1 MELSQTDIEFI
12 TQENLKIRDIL
23 NYLKLKILNAY
34 EKGTGIKIIREI
46 IKSQTKNKIDISYNT
61 LSKFIYSNKKKAAM
75 DAPASKNSEDI
86 EKILTSLNEINKRIE
101 ELEYKDKNIRVNC
114 DTWINYIILFA
125 IVINFILGILNLFK
139 LPYVP

>member
-23 NYLKLKILNAY
+23 NYLKPKILKAY
-34 EKGTGIKIIREI
+34 EDGTGIKIIKEI
-46 IKSQTKNKIDISYNT
+46 IKSKTDGAVDISYNT
-61 LSKFIYSNKKKAAM
+61 LSKFIYSNIKKNKNV
-75 DAPASKNSEDI
+75 KNSDDAAAI
-86 EKILTSLNEINKRIE
+86 EKILTSLNEINKKIE

-114 DTWINYIILFA
+114 DAWINYIILFA

-139 LPYVP
+139 LPYVH